1 MGSDPAQRRLLVTA
15 AAVIAVWLGAVVG
28 ATVWRYPEFWVSP
41 PERFARATAYHE
53 EGRTH
58 EAIVQ
63 VRAAIAKD
71 PRHADYRIFE
81 GYRLLELN
89 EPAAAEASFR
99 AALERRGDRAE
110 ARLGLADALTRQGRR
125 DEALGTLEPLQAADL
140 TRRQLRHRSQ
150 LYGLLRAP
158 GPALADLSHLL
169 QSETV
174 DVEALEEAV
183 VHATSLGDWT
193 QVVSLTDRL
202 QGAPL
207 TPDSRRR
214 AAGARADALHA
225 LGRPAEAFESYRRA
239 DRPDDLERRAG
250 LAWSLGHYDEAA
262 GLYRELMDRHPGDLR
277 FRRAHASVLLAGGR
291 RPEADGA
298 FRELLS
304 TGAADAATRQTYA
317 WMLNAERRHAEA
329 WRAIEP
335 LPRPAQDPALLD
347 LQARTA
353 VWARRLPEAM
363 QLLPALL
370 RLRPDDAGLWRE
382 LASVA
387 EQAGHPRAAADALA
401 SYLRLQ
407 AQDAAARQRLAEI
420 LARAGFMDAAVR
432 EYRRLLAANPDDA
445 RTAAALG
452 LLHET
457 AGRLEEAKTAYLQA
471 VQSTADSRLYLRLA
485 RLHRWTGDH
494 PSALDWY
501 EQYIKAVD
509 TADALQQAR
518 VEVALSLLEAGD
530 AGRSLAVLQDLERDG
545 RLDAE
550 AILTAARAASAMR
563 NPALAA
569 TYLEALSATR
579 PLTYADASWLA
590 GAYRAAGQPARA
602 LEQYE
607 RLRAVR
613 PDDPAVL
620 DAVADLRFDAGEY
633 AAALEALRRIEGQPG
648 VRLKLARTAAR
659 AGDLAAAERA
669 FRAYAADHPADA
681 EAQLEAARFFAASGD
696 PARAIRFYAD
706 AIRHRGS
713 DCLRL
718 ELARIHMAAGR
729 FDTAERW
736 ARHAVAAGESP
747 EESELA
753 LAQALHVQGENAE
766 AEALLRSFVR
776 TRPAHGDAHAWRGRI
791 AVAMDRHYAAYQ
803 SFDRALPAADR
814 GERLALLMATA
825 ARKRGDLARARAS
838 LDHAARLGAEPA
850 LLANAREELQE
861 AAGTTISFPAWIHA
875 DSNELHLSQS
885 GLGLTFFLPR
895 LAGSVGVTATSGAL
909 SQGGFTTTHT
919 GVSLSLDQIF
929 LTPAL
934 ELSGRAGLHQ
944 FSGAADLATWEG
956 TATWHVSDEVR
967 AGATIA
973 RVPLLPL
980 AGPTPLRQFNR
991 VLDLRAV
998 SPNVSAD
1005 AVQGFT
1011 EFLTRRTHRVRAQG
1025 GAERL
1030 ADGNRQAFA
1039 YGHYQLPVATGV
1051 RQWTVLR
1058 PNVFYERFARKSP
1071 AYFSPSSHLT
1081 LGTMLHTIRQYPGW
1095 DLEVELNP
1103 QLLRTEG
1110 MNGFGGHGVVN
1121 LTLRKGRTTM
1131 NAGTF
1136 LFYDGLENYL
1146 QWRAG
1151 GRVTVRVGR

>member
-1 MGSDPAQRRLLVTA
+1 MGSDPARRRLLVAA
-15 AAVIAVWLGAVVG
+15 AAVLAVWFGAVVG

-41 PERFARATAYHE
+41 PERFARASALHE
-53 EGRTH
+53 EGRT
-58 EAIVQ
+58 EDAIVQ

-71 PRHADYRIFE
+71 PAHADYRIFE

-89 EPAAAEASFR
+89 DTSAAEASFR
-99 AALERRGDRAE
+99 AALERQGDGAE

-125 DEALGTLEPLQAADL
+125 AEALGELAPLQGADL
-140 TRRQLRHRSQ
+140 TGRQRRHRSQ
-150 LYGLLRAP
+150 LYGLLEAP
-158 GPALADLSHLL
+158 ALALADLTHLL
-169 QSETV
+169 RSGAP
-174 DVEALEEAV
+174 DVELLEEAV

-193 QVVSLTDRL
+193 RVVSLTDRL
-202 QGAPL
+202 QGASL
-207 TPDSRRR
+207 TPGSRRR
-214 AAGARADALHA
+214 AARARADALHA
-225 LGRPAEAFESYRRA
+225 LGRPAEAFESYQQA
-239 DRPDDLERRAG
+239 DEPDDLERRAG
-250 LAWSLGHYDEAA
+250 LAWSLGRHDEAA
-262 GLYRELMDRHPGDLR
+262 GLYRDLMDRHPEDLR

-291 RPEADGA
+291 RADADRA
-298 FRELLS
+298 FRALLA
-304 TGAADAATRQTYA
+304 TGAADAAARQTYA

-329 WRAIEP
+329 WHVIEP
-335 LPRPAQDPALLD
+335 LPRPAQDPRLLD

-353 VWARRLPEAM
+353 VWARQLPDAM

-370 RLRPDDAGLWRE
+370 RLRPDEPGLWLD

-387 EQAGHPRAAADALA
+387 EEAGHPRAAADALTA
-401 SYLRLQ
+401 YLRLQ
-407 AQDAAARQRLAEI
+407 AQDAAARQRLAGI
-420 LARAGFMDAAVR
+420 LARTGSLDAAVR
-432 EYRRLLAANPDDA
+432 EYRQLLAANPGDA
-445 RTAAALG
+445 QAAAALG

-457 AGRLEEAKTAYLQA
+457 AGHLEDAKASYLQA

-494 PSALDWY
+494 PAALEWY
-501 EQYIKAVD
+501 ERYIEAAD
-509 TADALQQAR
+509 SADALQRAR

-550 AILTAARAASAMR
+550 AILTAARAASTMR

-569 TYLEALSATR
+569 TYLEALAAVR
-579 PLTYADASWLA
+579 PLTYAEASWLA
-590 GAYRAAGQPARA
+590 GAYRAAGPPAKA

-607 RLRAVR
+607 RLRASR
-613 PDDPAVL
+613 PDDPAAL
-620 DAVADLRFDAGEY
+620 EAVGDLRFDAGDY
-633 AAALEALRRIEGQPG
+633 AGALDALRRIEGQPG
-648 VRLKLARTAAR
+648 VRLKLARAAAR

-669 FRAYAADHPADA
+669 YRALAAARPADA
-681 EAQLEAARFFAASGD
+681 DAQLEAARFFAASGD
-696 PARAIRFYAD
+696 PGQAIPFYA
-706 AIRHRGS
+706 AATRLRGS
-713 DCLRL
+713 DRLRV

-729 FDTAERW
+729 FDAAEDW

-747 EESELA
+747 EEAELA

-766 AEALLRSFVR
+766 AEALLRRFVR
-776 TRPAHGDAHAWRGRI
+776 ARPAHAGAHAWRGQI
-791 AVAMDRHYAAYQ
+791 AVAMDRHYAAYR
-803 SFDRALPAADR
+803 SFDRARPAADR

-838 LDHAARLGAEPA
+838 IDQAAGLGAEPA
-850 LLANAREELQE
+850 LLAHAREELQA

-875 DSNELHLSQS
+875 DSNELQLSQS
-885 GLGLTFFLPR
+885 GMGLTFFLPR
-895 LAGSVGVTATSGAL
+895 LAGNLGVTAASGAL
-909 SQGGFTTTHT
+909 SQRDFTTAHT
-919 GVSLSLDQIF
+919 GVTLSLDQVF
-929 LTPAL
+929 VTPAL

-944 FSGAADLATWEG
+944 FSGAANLATWEG
-956 TATWHVSDEVR
+956 TATWHASDEVR

-973 RVPLLPL
+973 RAPLLPL

-991 VLDLRAV
+991 VLDLRAL
-998 SPNVSAD
+998 SPGFSAD
-1005 AVQGFT
+1005 SLQAFT
-1011 EFLTRRTHRVRAQG
+1011 EFLTRRTHRVRAQA

-1030 ADGNRQAFA
+1030 ADGNNQGFA
-1039 YGHYQLPVATGV
+1039 YVHYQLPVATGV

-1081 LGTMLHTIRQYPGW
+1081 FGTMFHTIRQYPAW
-1095 DLEVELNP
+1095 DVEIELNP

-1110 MNGFGGHGVVN
+1110 TTGFGGHGVVN

-1136 LFYDGLENYL
+1136 LFYDGLEDYL
-1146 QWRAG
+1146 QWRVG